1 MARPPAS
8 KDPRG
13 AGAPIE
19 VAHVRRA
26 GAGLQSLLAIARRRP
41 DLVAQS
47 GVASEAIQTAETAA
61 AELERWTPPRIRD
74 VALAAL
80 SEGIT
85 KEEGMLA
92 WHRAQRALQ
101 ALAPFLVLVAAA
113 KLDDEN
119 SPGSTRVLVEL
130 MKGLGLLAPA
140 EAVDTSKRFAE
151 TDLDRLTEEARRDP
165 QALKDKL
172 LAGT

>member
-13 AGAPIE
+13 AGAPVE

-26 GAGLQSLLAIARRRP
+26 GAGLQALLSIARKRP
-41 DLVAQS
+41 DLLEQS
-47 GVASEAIQTAETAA
+47 GVPAEAVTTAEIA
-61 AELERWTPPRIRD
+61 AEELQRWTPPRIRD

-119 SPGSTRVLVEL
+119 SPGSTRVLIEL

-151 TDLDRLTEEARRDP
+151 TDLDRLTEQARRDP
-165 QALKDKL
+165 QAMKDKL